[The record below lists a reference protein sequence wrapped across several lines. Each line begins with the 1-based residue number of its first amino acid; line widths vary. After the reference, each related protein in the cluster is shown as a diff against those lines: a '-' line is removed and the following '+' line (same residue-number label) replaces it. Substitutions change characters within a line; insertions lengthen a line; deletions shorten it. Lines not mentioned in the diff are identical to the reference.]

1 MKRKTV
7 SDYIAL
13 NDGEIEIIIDGT
25 NPIRTTDPLC
35 EQYYKGKLEDIPAD
49 LRSKFVLYSSCSVVN
64 QMPVLSIPRMSD
76 FSAFNPCL
84 TMVKLSEEDFSIIVK
99 LLKFYRKDF
108 FSKTVDECLDEYH
121 HPADFDALLYGLES
135 LLLSK
140 RSFDT
145 RSPDDIKLMLRSL
158 EVLGCHVQDVYMNID
173 EDKEPERFAA
183 VDNYLTFISGLHDV
197 LKTAFSGEALIFVLE
212 DMEDQ

>member
-35 EQYYKGKLEDIPAD
+35 EQYYKGKLVDVPAD
-49 LRSKFVLYSSCSVVN
+49 LRSEFVLYSSWSVVN
-64 QMPVLSIPRMSD
+64 QMPVLSIPRLSD
-76 FSAFNPCL
+76 FSDFNPCL
-84 TMVKLSEEDFSIIVK
+84 TVVKLSEEDFSIIVK
-99 LLKFYRKDF
+99 SLKFYRKDF

-121 HPADFDALLYGLES
+121 HPADFDALLHGLES